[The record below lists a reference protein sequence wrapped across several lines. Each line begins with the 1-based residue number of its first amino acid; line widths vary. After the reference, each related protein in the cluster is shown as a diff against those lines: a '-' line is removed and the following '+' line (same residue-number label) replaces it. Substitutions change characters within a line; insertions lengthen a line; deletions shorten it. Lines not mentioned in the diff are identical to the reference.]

1 MEVISVDAIE
11 AIGGSRPL
19 SAEVF
24 AQRAYNYA
32 LNPTRNSLKA
42 ILDQSESVKKTPPLL
57 GGFNDIPWHKLR
69 EAEVHSW
76 AKAGWSWI
84 VNDAEHSQWEGWYGR
99 EHNAIESRHG
109 ILPVQRLAREACSE
123 HGDAYQLG
131 ARATMRPYGTTYEDA
146 ERYFRSVNFPV
157 PGSATPDDR
166 GGYPV
171 RDGERTMM
179 FTPDQL
185 RGAETETQGWIQFE
199 TKEYIIDVETRDR
212 VLDLM
217 AAQGRNKA
225 CGFVGP
231 FDAILREGDLPEVN
245 EAVNALF
252 RAAAERGIHTGRV
265 VGHGAMEDPK
275 DIEDGMVE
283 AIENGARL
291 ICVHPLTSD
300 MVFRGAYAM
309 AEPFFKA
316 CKRCGF

>member
-1 MEVISVDAIE
+1 
-11 AIGGSRPL
+11 
-19 SAEVF
+19 
-24 AQRAYNYA
+24 
-32 LNPTRNSLKA
+32 
-42 ILDQSESVKKTPPLL
+42 
-57 GGFNDIPWHKLR
+57 
-69 EAEVHSW
+69 
-76 AKAGWSWI
+76 
-84 VNDAEHSQWEGWYGR
+84 
-99 EHNAIESRHG
+99 
-109 ILPVQRLAREACSE
+109 
-123 HGDAYQLG
+123 
-131 ARATMRPYGTTYEDA
+131 
-146 ERYFRSVNFPV
+146 
-157 PGSATPDDR
+157 
-166 GGYPV
+166 
-171 RDGERTMM
+171 
-179 FTPDQL
+179 
-185 RGAETETQGWIQFE
+185 
-199 TKEYIIDVETRDR
+199 
-212 VLDLM
+212 M